1 MLLVSTRSHSHLF
14 GRRCENV
21 KLRIRKELAQQL
33 SFARSSSLFAV
44 ASSNSCIL
52 AYIRRI
58 GERVKVEMPQS
69 DHLRQPKCFGPL
81 RSTFMRS
88 RVDRKPLVSEDAI
101 DRGGAQYRWCC
112 DLYVECLPFQS
123 VQKLDS
129 CIIYLVYMYMQA
141 KPETKL
147 DTWFM
152 CRFLYEWTS
161 YKFYGKDSF

>member
-1 MLLVSTRSHSHLF
+1 MLMVSTRSHSYLF

-44 ASSNSCIL
+44 ASSNFCIL

-69 DHLRQPKCFGPL
+69 EHLRQPKCFGPL

-88 RVDRKPLVSEDAI
+88 RVDRKPLVSEDACNRSEEHHT
-101 DRGGAQYRWCC
+101 DGAAICMQNVYLSRAFKN
-112 DLYVECLPFQS
+112 LIQLQHLLSIHAYVGQ
-123 VQKLDS
+123 
-129 CIIYLVYMYMQA
+129 
-141 KPETKL
+141 T
-147 DTWFM
+147 
-152 CRFLYEWTS
+152 
-161 YKFYGKDSF
+161 